1 MIQQITAIQTSKE
14 SPYIISLL
22 LRIFKQESADG
33 LKERLIKEG
42 FVCFMLKSYM
52 QQDEKCI
59 DRFILYCYNV
69 FGNMGNYRYCRIVV
83 IILEDSEIQKYFLVV
98 VRVISRALSVIPQP
112 IRMNRKRLKNCG
124 RIVVIKC
131 FLTIL
136 LNFVQVQVTVVF
148 PLITVKTSL
157 LMISSWFKGII
168 EFDVSY
174 SYCDENG
181 IENYNNRL
189 FKLDN
194 GDLELRMASSNQGE
208 KQVIEYHGQRIHLTN
223 GDYSPILRKV
233 IFYLHKA
240 MEYVSN
246 DTQKEYLEHYIR
258 SFEDGDLKEHIE
270 GSGLW
275 TKDKKPIVENY
286 IGFIENYRDPYGV
299 RGEWEG
305 FVAIMNKK
313 YTEILS
319 NLVDQAPSLLKL
331 LPWGEPFEKV

>member
-1 MIQQITAIQTSKE
+1 M
-14 SPYIISLL
+14 
-22 LRIFKQESADG
+22 
-33 LKERLIKEG
+33 
-42 FVCFMLKSYM
+42 
-52 QQDEKCI
+52 
-59 DRFILYCYNV
+59 
-69 FGNMGNYRYCRIVV
+69 
-83 IILEDSEIQKYFLVV
+83 
-98 VRVISRALSVIPQP
+98 
-112 IRMNRKRLKNCG
+112 
-124 RIVVIKC
+124 
-131 FLTIL
+131 
-136 LNFVQVQVTVVF
+136 TVVF